1 MPLAPRLKGAAFLY
15 MDCNK
20 KFFHTINLK
29 AAVALATMGFKMNFP
44 PVTRLVRTDGKE
56 STEFWFEG
64 ENDKGQD
71 ASQVYRQMTKEG
83 DELEAKDPEHPIC
96 YIRAALAN
104 RDVFVDIIRN
114 TPRLIEIEH
123 NGKRIAISE
132 NASDKT
138 KQEMT
143 RFLK

>member
-1 MPLAPRLKGAAFLY
+1 MEP
-15 MDCNK
+15 NK

-29 AAVALATMGFKMNFP
+29 AAVALATMGFKMNTP

-71 ASQVYRQMTKEG
+71 AASVYRKMTKEG
-83 DELEAKDPEHPIC
+83 DELEEKDPENPLC
-96 YIRAALAN
+96 YIRAALSN
-104 RDVFVDIIRN
+104 RDVLVDIIRN

-132 NASDKT
+132 NVTEKT
-138 KQEMT
+138 KQEMSKL
-143 RFLK
+143 LK

>member
-1 MPLAPRLKGAAFLY
+1 
-15 MDCNK
+15 
-20 KFFHTINLK
+20 
-29 AAVALATMGFKMNFP
+29 MNYP
-44 PVTRLVRTDGKE
+44 PVTRLVRSDGKE

-71 ASQVYRQMTKEG
+71 ASQIYRQMTKEG
-83 DELEAKDPEHPIC
+83 DDLELTDPENPLC

>member
-1 MPLAPRLKGAAFLY
+1 VL
-15 MDCNK
+15 
-20 KFFHTINLK
+20 
-29 AAVALATMGFKMNFP
+29 
-44 PVTRLVRTDGKE
+44 
-56 STEFWFEG
+56 
-64 ENDKGQD
+64 
-71 ASQVYRQMTKEG
+71 
-83 DELEAKDPEHPIC
+83 
-96 YIRAALAN
+96 
-104 RDVFVDIIRN
+104 VDIIRN

>member
-1 MPLAPRLKGAAFLY
+1 MLRLIL
-15 MDCNK
+15 
-20 KFFHTINLK
+20 TINTNKGLFTVMPANK
-29 AAVALATMGFKMNFP
+29 WLEQSKRRPIPKMLF
-44 PVTRLVRTDGKE
+44 G
-56 STEFWFEG
+56 EFWFEG

-71 ASQVYRQMTKEG
+71 ASQIYRQMTKEG
-83 DELEAKDPEHPIC
+83 DELEAKDPENPLC

-104 RDVFVDIIRN
+104 RDVLVDIIRN